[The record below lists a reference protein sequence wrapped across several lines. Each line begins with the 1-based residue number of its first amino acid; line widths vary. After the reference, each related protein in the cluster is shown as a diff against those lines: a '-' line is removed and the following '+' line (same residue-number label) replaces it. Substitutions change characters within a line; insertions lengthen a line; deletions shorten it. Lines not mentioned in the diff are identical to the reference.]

1 MARTNRHMVL
11 VTALVPKFNSRIPIW
26 FPPGARNQ
34 NADFQVLRSS
44 KGGKWERMRGFWSQ
58 VQRVYE
64 NRICTPLPSYLRIA
78 WKGQSGFAPGGP
90 GNSWRTTAIRGLKY
104 GPRNTRII

>member
-1 MARTNRHMVL
+1 MVL
-11 VTALVPKFNSRIPIW
+11 VTALVPRFNSQIPIW

-34 NADFQVLRSS
+34 NVDFEVLRSS

-64 NRICTPLPSYLRIA
+64 NRICTPLEDRLE
-78 WKGQSGFAPGGP
+78 GGRASP
-90 GNSWRTTAIRGLKY
+90 RAAREILGGHPRYANSDTVLEILE
-104 GPRNTRII
+104 

>member
-11 VTALVPKFNSRIPIW
+11 VTALVSRFNSRIPIW
-26 FPPGARNQ
+26 FPPGARKQ

-64 NRICTPLPSYLRIA
+64 NRTARLLR
-78 WKGQSGFAPGGP
+78 KGRSGFASGPPGKFLAD
-90 GNSWRTTAIRGLKY
+90 NRDTRTQMRSSK
-104 GPRNTRII
+104 

>member
-1 MARTNRHMVL
+1 MVL
-11 VTALVPKFNSRIPIW
+11 VTALVPRFNSRIPIW
-26 FPPGARNQ
+26 FPPGARKQ

-64 NRICTPLPSYLRIA
+64 NRICTPLE
-78 WKGQSGFAPGGP
+78 GFASGPPGKFLAD
-90 GNSWRTTAIRGLKY
+90 NRDTRTQMRSSK
-104 GPRNTRII
+104 

>member
-1 MARTNRHMVL
+1 MARTNRHIVL
-11 VTALVPKFNSRIPIW
+11 VTALVPRFNSRTPIW

-34 NADFQVLRSS
+34 NAEFQVLRSS

-64 NRICTPLPSYLRIA
+64 NRICTPLEEGAVGLRLGATREILG
-78 WKGQSGFAPGGP
+78 GQ
-90 GNSWRTTAIRGLKY
+90 
-104 GPRNTRII
+104 PRYADSDAVLEIVE

>member
-1 MARTNRHMVL
+1 MARTNF
-11 VTALVPKFNSRIPIW
+11 VTALVPRFNSRIPIW

-34 NADFQVLRSS
+34 DADFQVLRSS

-64 NRICTPLPSYLRIA
+64 NRICTPLPSSLKDRLE
-78 WKGQSGFAPGGP
+78 GGSGFAPGGP
-90 GNSWRTTAIRGLKY
+90 EILGGH
-104 GPRNTRII
+104 PRYADSNTVLELL